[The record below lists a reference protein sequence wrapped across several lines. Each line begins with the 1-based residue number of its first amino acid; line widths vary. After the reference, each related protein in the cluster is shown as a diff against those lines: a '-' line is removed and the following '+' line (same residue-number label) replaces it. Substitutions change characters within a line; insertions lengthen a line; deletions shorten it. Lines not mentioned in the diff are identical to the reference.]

1 MSVIISKDEHETIIV
16 TVDKRYR
23 INQYPDEGIMLSIET
38 IKPIERFSNELEVRL
53 SIPIGTKSVEKDAI
67 TETAPEVTMWPI
79 PIKVL
84 EEIQER
90 TNGDIKIEDISEYT
104 KKAEP
109 GKEFFIRIKGYI
121 LITIV

>member
-53 SIPIGTKSVEKDAI
+53 AIHIGTKSVEKDAI
-67 TETAPEVTMWPI
+67 TETAPEVTM
-79 PIKVL
+79 
-84 EEIQER
+84 
-90 TNGDIKIEDISEYT
+90 
-104 KKAEP
+104 
-109 GKEFFIRIKGYI
+109 
-121 LITIV
+121 